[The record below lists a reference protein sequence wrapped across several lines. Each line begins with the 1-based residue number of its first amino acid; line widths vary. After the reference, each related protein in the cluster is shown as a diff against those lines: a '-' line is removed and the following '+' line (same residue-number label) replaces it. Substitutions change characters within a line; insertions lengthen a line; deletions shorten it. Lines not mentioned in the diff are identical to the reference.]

1 MEQIEFWKMQQFLSH
16 LSNFSRSLELPLIN
30 YKVELKLKWAKYCIV
45 SAAGADNTNNIDS
58 NNIILTIKD
67 TELYVPIVTYQQNT
81 IKNYQ
86 NFLAIDLKD
95 QFIKMNIQEKVRIK
109 ILQMDLDVFAN
120 HILLESIYYL
130 L

>member
-1 MEQIEFWKMQQFLSH
+1 MIQH
-16 LSNFSRSLELPLIN
+16 LGT
-30 YKVELKLKWAKYCIV
+30 LKLKWAKYCIV

-67 TELYVPIVTYQQNT
+67 TELYVPIVTYLQKT

-95 QFIKMNIQEKVRIK
+95 QFIKMNMQEKVRIK
-109 ILQMDLDVFAN
+109 ILQLDLGVFSN
-120 HILLESIYYL
+120 HVLLESIYYL
-130 L
+130 F

>member
-1 MEQIEFWKMQQFLSH
+1 MIHH
-16 LSNFSRSLELPLIN
+16 LGT
-30 YKVELKLKWAKYCIV
+30 LKLKWAKYFIV

-67 TELYVPIVTYQQNT
+67 TELYVPIVTYQQKT

-95 QFIKMNIQEKVRIK
+95 QFIKMNMQEKVRIK
-109 ILQMDLDVFAN
+109 ILQMDLGVFSN
-120 HILLESIYYL
+120 HVLLESIYYL
-130 L
+130 F

>member
-1 MEQIEFWKMQQFLSH
+1 MQQFLSH

-30 YKVELKLKWAKYCIV
+30 CKVELKLKWAKYCIV
-45 SAAGADNTNNIDS
+45 SAAGADNTNNIDF

-67 TELYVPIVTYQQNT
+67 TELYVPIVTYQQKT

-109 ILQMDLDVFAN
+109 ILQMDLDVFSN
-120 HILLESIYYL
+120 HVLLESIYYL
-130 L
+130 F